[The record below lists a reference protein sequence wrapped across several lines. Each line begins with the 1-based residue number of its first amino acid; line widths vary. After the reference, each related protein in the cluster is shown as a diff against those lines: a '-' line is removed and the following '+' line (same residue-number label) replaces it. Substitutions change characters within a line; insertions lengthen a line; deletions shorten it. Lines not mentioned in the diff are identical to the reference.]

1 MSVKNPENINNNDDS
16 LVDANGSYEESY
28 DDIDSSEQVSDEWED
43 DNLSDTEDE
52 KPQDSPKKKKSKSFL
67 FIILGVIF
75 IAILGFVFLAGGDE
89 SVNQQVVAEDPV
101 SMSPDVANGNN
112 IQQQEQPV
120 IIADTQVVPE
130 SKPEPVVEQTGILD
144 DQDVVNKVENSIS
157 ENPITEPSQIQSS
170 VQAPSEASSGQDIK
184 VSNDN
189 SAVTQQNGNDIVSV
203 VTPDI
208 KSVSDFPTIDSIK
221 KADNVE
227 VVTPAD
233 IPDIKETSPV
243 NVAETGIDKP
253 IFEEKLKAAEARI
266 ADLEKMLS
274 DKEIELNEQ
283 KSALSIKA
291 NNEEVETLKSKIIE
305 LENKLSNV
313 SNDSQSTE
321 TKAPTQSNIKKSD
334 KVAESV
340 NESATQNKS
349 LINTH
354 PVKQKPIWILRSANS
369 TKAVIYN
376 KVSGDLKTVVVG
388 DTVEGLGRIQSISE
402 QNSLWV
408 IKASK
413 SSLSE

>member
-1 MSVKNPENINNNDDS
+1 MSVKNPENFNNDDNS

-67 FIILGVIF
+67 FIILGVVF
-75 IAILGFVFLAGGDE
+75 LAIIGFVFLAGGE
-89 SVNQQVVAEDPV
+89 NEPVNQQVVAEDPV
-101 SMSPDVANGNN
+101 SMSPDVANNNN

-120 IIADTQVVPE
+120 IIADTQVIPE
-130 SKPEPVVEQTGILD
+130 SNPEPVVEQTGILD
-144 DQDVVNKVENSIS
+144 DQEVVNKVENSIS
-157 ENPITEPSQIQSS
+157 ENPIAEPPQIQSS
-170 VQAPSEASSGQDIK
+170 AQAPSEAPSEQDIK

-221 KADNVE
+221 KADSVE
-227 VVTPAD
+227 GVTPAD
-233 IPDIKETSPV
+233 IPDTKETSPV

-253 IFEEKLKAAEARI
+253 IFEEKLKTAEARI
-266 ADLEKMLS
+266 VDLEKMLS

-283 KSALSIKA
+283 KIALSIKPD
-291 NNEEVETLKSKIIE
+291 NEEVETLKAKITE
-305 LENKLSNV
+305 LENKL

-321 TKAPTQSNIKKSD
+321 TKALTQSNIKKSD

>member
-1 MSVKNPENINNNDDS
+1 MSAKSPEDFNNNDS

-52 KPQDSPKKKKSKSFL
+52 KTQDSPKKKKSKSFL
-67 FIILGVIF
+67 FITLGVVF
-75 IAILGFVFLAGGDE
+75 LAILGFIFLAGGGDE
-89 SVNQQVVAEDPV
+89 SVNQQVVPEDPV
-101 SMSPDVANGNN
+101 SIPLEAANSNE
-112 IQQQEQPV
+112 IQQPEQPV
-120 IIADTQVVPE
+120 ILADTQVIPE

-144 DQDVVNKVENSIS
+144 DQNEVNKVENSIS
-157 ENPITEPSQIQSS
+157 ENPMAEPSQVQSS
-170 VQAPSEASSGQDIK
+170 VQALSEASSEQDIK

-189 SAVTQQNGNDIVSV
+189 SAVTEQNGNDIVSV

-221 KADNVE
+221 KADVDKDVMPTN
-227 VVTPAD
+227 

-253 IFEEKLKAAEARI
+253 MFEEKLNIAEARI

-283 KSALSIKA
+283 KIALSIKT
-291 NNEEVETLKSKIIE
+291 NNEEVETLKDKIID
-305 LENKLSNV
+305 LESKLANYS
-313 SNDSQSTE
+313 
-321 TKAPTQSNIKKSD
+321 QSNIKKSD
-334 KVAESV
+334 KIDESIKPSV
-340 NESATQNKS
+340 KQYESS
-349 LINTH
+349 INT
-354 PVKQKPIWILRSANS
+354 PSVKQKPIWILRSASS

-376 KVSGDLKTVVVG
+376 QASGDLKTVAVG
-388 DTVEGLGRIQSISE
+388 DIVEGLGRIQSISE

>member
-1 MSVKNPENINNNDDS
+1 MSVKNPENINNDDS

-67 FIILGVIF
+67 FIILGVVF

-130 SKPEPVVEQTGILD
+130 SNPELVVEQTGILD

-170 VQAPSEASSGQDIK
+170 VQAPSEASSEQDIK

-221 KADNVE
+221 KADSVE
-227 VVTPAD
+227 GVTPAN
-233 IPDIKETSPV
+233 IPDIKETSSV

-253 IFEEKLKAAEARI
+253 IFEEKLKTAEARI

-305 LENKLSNV
+305 LENKL